1 MRQDDGGEGQTNHSA
16 QVEAANMIN
25 LIIVGIIA
33 GMIMGVAALVV
44 VDVLGD
50 KID

>member
-1 MRQDDGGEGQTNHSA
+1 
-16 QVEAANMIN
+16 MIN